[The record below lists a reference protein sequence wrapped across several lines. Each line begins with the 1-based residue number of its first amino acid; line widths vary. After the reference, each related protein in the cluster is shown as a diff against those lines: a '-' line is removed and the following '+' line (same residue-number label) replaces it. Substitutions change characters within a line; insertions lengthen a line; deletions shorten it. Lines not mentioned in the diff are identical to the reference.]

1 MIVVNQ
7 KTLELYEWSKVTV
20 STTYFTVGGV
30 AFFVVLAVGSVLTTV
45 FPSAD
50 LMGFVFIASVIGAIL
65 APLLILYKRSKTMRM
80 AEQDRGCQILKRWE
94 QYTQEKASAF
104 PMSPLARQLKIGWA
118 TLLLCDLAT
127 LLNKTYKEQEETLND
142 LQRKGSHSALCQT
155 DQETYLARAEKLRGE
170 VELVKDRYLGAWNVL
185 TDGKD
190 GDGSGILCGNGWND
204 PEQFRKDVLSG
215 KIKVEDPHAIPVL
228 EM

>member
-1 MIVVNQ
+1 MEQGHGLDHV
-7 KTLELYEWSKVTV
+7 
-20 STTYFTVGGV
+20 FTVGGV

-118 TLLLCDLAT
+118 TLL
-127 LLNKTYKEQEETLND
+127 
-142 LQRKGSHSALCQT
+142 
-155 DQETYLARAEKLRGE
+155 
-170 VELVKDRYLGAWNVL
+170 
-185 TDGKD
+185 
-190 GDGSGILCGNGWND
+190 
-204 PEQFRKDVLSG
+204 FVLSCDAPQQDVQG
-215 KIKVEDPHAIPVL
+215 TRGNIE
-228 EM
+228 